1 MDYLYDCIN
10 ELNKPLN
17 IRNSNI
23 IIKYI
28 KSLSPFMS
36 LMNHEIKKNPS
47 HLENTVK
54 IFHYIKKEK
63 NEIIE
68 KEEEKGDEFFLILK
82 GKVAI
87 LVLEPKYYY
96 MTEEEYILHLLKLK
110 QNNENEFI
118 KKIIIQNQL
127 IYPIE
132 ENFDILLEELIGRKT
147 KQGNYLYNEKIILK
161 ANDVYLKIK
170 NNKNKKNIM
179 SPEEYININEV
190 DNSIIENNNNLFDDK
205 GNKKNK
211 VLIMFYQLIN
221 YFETGQT
228 FGEVALQNLNHKR
241 IATVISV
248 EDSHIVFINRN
259 EYNSFIKNSIE
270 RNIKKFYS
278 IIDSFNLFNDVSRY
292 IFDKN
297 YFNFF
302 IYKKINKGNFLIN
315 QNEKCKDI
323 YFIFNGEFEVY
334 TIRNIFEVNNLL
346 ISYKK
351 KLVNLNPESR
361 KEYNYDDE
369 EKENDDLIINKK
381 FKSIESNK
389 ILFERRKINIGIFK
403 DREIIGFSDCCY
415 LYEKKYLKGGL
426 IENIRRGCIT
436 CKCISIT
443 GDAYNVSQKF
453 FDKMINDE
461 HSIMRLK
468 GEFEIKKLKLFIET
482 LENHKKRIYEEIN
495 NKNNEISKE
504 YYFLALKEKNLTQKN
519 RLYNF
524 ENNAKILKEGLK
536 NKINN
541 GENEKKNF
549 LFKKHN
555 YLNKLYQSKNRNLY
569 KISLNLPKISFP
581 ENQEIID
588 KNPNFIHKFKRKSP
602 LNKDKYKLDLLS
614 RNLYDGVF
622 HSYLTTNNFNS
633 NILKNKS
640 QNNLI
645 RKKKNNKKN
654 LTMSSD
660 EEIKNQINFSSN
672 KNYSFKS
679 NKEIGIYDMLIL
691 DKFNS
696 CFNLAMKTF

>member
-63 NEIIE
+63 NEIIV
-68 KEEEKGDEFFLILK
+68 KEGEKGDEFFLILK

-110 QNNENEFI
+110 QNNENECI
-118 KKIIIQNQL
+118 KQTIIQNQL

-170 NNKNKKNIM
+170 DNKNKKNIM

-211 VLIMFYQLIN
+211 VLIMSYQLIN

-381 FKSIESNK
+381 FKTEESNK
-389 ILFERRKINIGIFK
+389 ILFQKRKIILGILAK
-403 DREIIGFSDCCY
+403 REIVGFSDCCFIFDKNEKKRKSY
-415 LYEKKYLKGGL
+415 LY
-426 IENIRRGCIT
+426 
-436 CKCISIT
+436 CKCISLY
-443 GDAYNVSQKF
+443 GEAYNISQEF
-453 FDKMINDE
+453 FDKMIKYE
-461 HSIMRLK
+461 IKVLK
-468 GEFEIKKLKLFIET
+468 LKEKYEIKKLKLYIEI
-482 LENHKKRIYEEIN
+482 LQKHKKRIYDKIQF
-495 NKNNEISKE
+495 KNNEISKQF
-504 YYFLALKEKNLTQKN
+504 YLKDLKDKNLHEKN
-519 RLYNF
+519 RLYTF
-524 ENNAKILKEGLK
+524 ENNAKILKENL
-536 NKINN
+536 KINS
-541 GENEKKNF
+541 NEYKTITTKNYF
-549 LFKKHN
+549 N
-555 YLNKLYQSKNRNLY
+555 NLNKYSIKKTRNRNNSD
-569 KISLNLPKISFP
+569 KLPKIIDGYSK
-581 ENQEIID
+581 EIID
-588 KNPNFIHKFKRKSP
+588 KNPNYIHK
-602 LNKDKYKLDLLS
+602 YKKNNTIDDTYRITLTN
-614 RNLYDGVF
+614 RNLYDNIF
-622 HSYLTTNNFNS
+622 HSYVTLSDKNFNS
-633 NILKNKS
+633 VSDFNNLKQSNNHYRSLSQSISDKLKNKK
-640 QNNLI
+640 NIKL
-645 RKKKNNKKN
+645 KK
-654 LTMSSD
+654 
-660 EEIKNQINFSSN
+660 
-672 KNYSFKS
+672 YSFKK
-679 NKEIGIYDMLIL
+679 NKEANIYDMLIF

-696 CFNLAMKTF
+696 CFNQALRTFSIDKSKTINK